1 MRPTYGTC
9 TRPTSKG
16 VPCRRPALGESLASD
31 PWLTLLGSCL
41 QHLTVEEKARRADD
55 EAAYARQSWEAR
67 QHDPACWSWDVP
79 ADPYAPSTERCALVA
94 MSGGLDPVMDD
105 GTALGEWQN
114 DRCGICGKGRGSLL
128 DHDHRTGLSRGWLCR
143 RCNGGEGFAADP
155 TDVFARWRA
164 RPAAA
169 VLGVSFRYSGRG
181 PAQVDNHEGWV
192 DYRYLPVGAP
202 PDRTRTHEWDA
213 AMRAVDA
220 AAEDRGRHSLDRHA
234 AYAMTSWIADDYA
247 EVSP

>member
-1 MRPTYGTC
+1 MKPINATC
-9 TRPTSKG
+9 TRLTGKG
-16 VPCRRPALGESLASD
+16 APCSRPALGESLAD
-31 PWLTLLGSCL
+31 GLWLAMLRSCSG
-41 QHLTVEEKARRADD
+41 HLTVEEKAQRAAN
-55 EAAYARQSWEAR
+55 EAAYQQRSWEVR
-67 QHDPACWSWDVP
+67 QRDPACWSWDVP
-79 ADPYAPSTERCALVA
+79 TDPYAPSAERCELFA

-105 GTALGEWQN
+105 GTALGEWQD

-143 RCNGGEGFAADP
+143 RCNGGEGFADDP

-181 PAQVDNHEGWV
+181 PAQVDNHEEWI
-192 DYRYLPVGAP
+192 DHRYLPVGAP
-202 PDRTRTHEWDA
+202 PDRTETREWDG

-220 AAEDRGRHSLDRHA
+220 ARDLSWQDSPADGLTGAAEGEDGQARPR
-234 AYAMTSWIADDYA
+234 
-247 EVSP
+247 